1 MNKMQFGSL
10 LLAVSAFSLGA
21 CTSVRVST
29 PYPQIDTPMVAGK
42 TTFGFSFYGESG
54 RTTEFSNNASSR
66 PPDWDHLKTAP
77 VSDVDHSLMLGLGSR
92 IQVGAQ
98 YGFVTHMPM
107 ATAKLQLL
115 GSPRATAKA
124 GNFSLAAFGRGGWQS
139 NQGSGDQAVAF
150 GPGGYPWKSRANLS
164 AMGYGGSAGIHLDDR
179 TMLFGGVSF
188 DRYNASA
195 RIDQS
200 VSSDGSSPAYSI
212 GSSLKG
218 WAQSAGAGLS
228 AGRSFVFNA
237 NFLATRFKWDGHDP
251 INAWSITF
259 GFEYFILGG
268 GGASG
273 ASTSSSAKK

>member
-1 MNKMQFGSL
+1 MQFHFL
-10 LLAVSAFSLGA
+10 LTAASVLGLSA
-21 CTSVRVST
+21 CTSVRVSA

-77 VSDVDHSLMLGLGSR
+77 VSDVDHSLMMGLGSR

-98 YGFVTHMPM
+98 YGIVTHMPM

-115 GSPRATAKA
+115 GSPRTTAKA

-139 NQGSGDQAVAF
+139 NQGSGDQAVTF

-164 AMGYGGSAGIHLDDR
+164 VMGYGGSAGIHLDDL

-200 VSSDGSSPAYSI
+200 ASSDGSSSAYST
-212 GSSLKG
+212 STALKG
-218 WAQSAGAGLS
+218 WAQSAGGGIS
-228 AGRSFVFNA
+228 AGRSFVFNVA
-237 NFLATRFKWDGHDP
+237 FLAV
-251 INAWSITF
+251 
-259 GFEYFILGG
+259 
-268 GGASG
+268 
-273 ASTSSSAKK
+273 